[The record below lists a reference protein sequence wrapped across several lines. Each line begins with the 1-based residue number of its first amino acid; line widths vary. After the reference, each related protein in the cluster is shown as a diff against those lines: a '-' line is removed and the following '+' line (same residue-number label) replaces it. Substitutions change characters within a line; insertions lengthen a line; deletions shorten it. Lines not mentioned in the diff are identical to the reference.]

1 MMWAKDWCKDTVF
14 AWRQIRK
21 APGLSAVA
29 VLSLSLGIGANT
41 AIFTLIESTLLR
53 PIAVKH
59 PDRLRLLTWREQWG
73 GWVPPNLGYRSP
85 TFGTIYEQRET
96 ADHGLLHTDF
106 TPRMYEDFRTKS
118 GLIDSLFAFKELG
131 RATALVDGNA
141 EAVNCF
147 LVAGDFYRGM
157 EIVPVVGR
165 AISPEDDVRTQA
177 GSVAVISY
185 QYWTRRFARNP
196 AVIGKRITLNEV
208 PTTIIGVNP
217 EYFTGIE
224 PGATFEIWAPLNI
237 SPAAYGSLHHG
248 AGYKDGSELAI
259 LDERNGWSLPMMGRL
274 RKGVADSQVRS
285 ALDALFQAE
294 VDANPGPLASMLK
307 EPAKRPRLLVQ
318 SGARGLD
325 YLTGQYDRL
334 LEAALA
340 LAGLVLLIACA
351 NVANLLLAQ
360 SAVRQREISLRLA
373 LGARRGRIARQLL
386 TEGML
391 LAAMAGVA
399 GVILG
404 YGTRNAIPALLRTPW
419 RPSPFDTALDPK
431 VLAISIAITFLT
443 GVLFSLAPMWQSRR
457 VELNEALKDGS
468 RATASLSKLRTG
480 RALVVLEMALSV
492 LLLAAAG
499 LCVGTFVNLKNTPLG
514 FRPRGLLLFS
524 LDPPRVSYPAERM
537 GVLLMK
543 LEDRLSAAPG
553 VVTATFSASRS
564 GSRIALNG
572 RNWDRTF
579 DSYARATDVGS
590 VFFDTLGIP
599 ILYGRAIDS
608 RDRAPGLRAAVVNQA
623 FARHFFQTENAL
635 GKTFRAS
642 NDAAYQIV
650 GVCGDWRAEQ
660 FRDPIRPAFY
670 GAFLEQPRTGT
681 VEFAV
686 RIRDG
691 EAAVV
696 RRIREAV
703 RSVDGDL
710 AIADLHTGVEQI
722 ANGLSQEF
730 LMASLAAVFAALAL
744 LLAAIGIY
752 GVMAYTV
759 ARRTN
764 EIGIRMALGALPEGV
779 RAMVLREAVML
790 VAVGVMVSVP
800 AVLGASPV
808 VDHFLAPGWSHN
820 FAYGVKP
827 GNPMIIGMAVIAL
840 VAAALLAAYLPA
852 RRAAAIDP
860 MAALRHE

>member
-118 GLIDSLFAFKELG
+118 GLFDSLFAFKELG

-404 YGTRNAIPALLRTPW
+404 YVTRNAIPALLRTPW

-514 FRPRGLLLFS
+514 FRPRGVLLFS
-524 LDPPRVSYPAERM
+524 LDPPRVRYPAERM

-553 VVTATFSASRS
+553 VVAATFSASRS
-564 GSRIALNG
+564 GTGIALDG
-572 RNWDRTF
+572 RKWDRTF

-590 VFFDTLGIP
+590 GFFDTMGIP

-608 RDRAPGLRAAVVNQA
+608 RDRAHGLRAAVVNQA
-623 FARHFFQTENAL
+623 
-635 GKTFRAS
+635 
-642 NDAAYQIV
+642 
-650 GVCGDWRAEQ
+650 
-660 FRDPIRPAFY
+660 
-670 GAFLEQPRTGT
+670 
-681 VEFAV
+681 
-686 RIRDG
+686 
-691 EAAVV
+691 
-696 RRIREAV
+696 
-703 RSVDGDL
+703 
-710 AIADLHTGVEQI
+710 
-722 ANGLSQEF
+722 
-730 LMASLAAVFAALAL
+730 
-744 LLAAIGIY
+744 
-752 GVMAYTV
+752 
-759 ARRTN
+759 
-764 EIGIRMALGALPEGV
+764 
-779 RAMVLREAVML
+779 
-790 VAVGVMVSVP
+790 
-800 AVLGASPV
+800 
-808 VDHFLAPGWSHN
+808 
-820 FAYGVKP
+820 
-827 GNPMIIGMAVIAL
+827 
-840 VAAALLAAYLPA
+840 
-852 RRAAAIDP
+852 
-860 MAALRHE
+860 